1 LIAPLVDG
9 IRLFEA
15 QGFAPFRA
23 GFAKRDVL
31 LGQAL
36 RLATAAKAWP
46 VVSMRLGCCS
56 WTQQL
61 GAWRSAATRSACDL
75 R

>member
-1 LIAPLVDG
+1 LVNG

-31 LGQAL
+31 LGQAVRL
-36 RLATAAKAWP
+36 SNVREGVACGVDAAGVLQLDTTEGRLA
-46 VVSMRLGCCS
+46 VSSDEVSVRLA
-56 WTQQL
+56 L
-61 GAWRSAATRSACDL
+61 GAA
-75 R
+75 